1 MNDNNNVAEYTQTE
15 AALAELRQRYEGM
28 TFDVTTTKGDKEARS
43 ARLELVKLRTN
54 LEAKRITSEIVK
66 LEEPID
72 QLIKAEESRK
82 AAEKAEKERIERE
95 RIAGIQSNILALTQ
109 WPQRAIGKSADDMK
123 AMLAEL
129 SGFVPTADVYA
140 EFVGQAEQAMR
151 QAIETLSDMTQRAV
165 EQEQIQRQMAEEAA
179 RLEAERQRIAQEQA
193 ELRRQEAEAAAARRA
208 QEEAYRIKREAEEA
222 AHREALARQQAEA
235 DAARHAQEAADRARR
250 EEEERQHNE
259 RLAAE
264 RQRIEAERAELER
277 MQREMQQQA
286 AQEDA
291 QAQLFD
297 EPAPAPA
304 KKNSPSDHE
313 IIEVLALHFRAH
325 ESTVI
330 GWLMSMD
337 FESACERMA
346 KEFA

>member
-1 MNDNNNVAEYTQTE
+1 MNDTNHVAEYTQTE

-54 LEAKRITSEIVK
+54 LESKRKEIKAPALAYCQLIDAEAKRITSEIVK

-82 AAEKAEKERIERE
+82 AAEKAEKERIERD

-151 QAIETLSDMTQRAV
+151 QAIETLADMTQRAV
-165 EQEQIQRQMAEEAA
+165 EQEEIQRKMAEEAA
-179 RLEAERQRIAQEQA
+179 RLETERQRIAQKQA
-193 ELRRQEAEAAAARRA
+193 ELRRQEAEAAAAR
-208 QEEAYRIKREAEEA
+208 
-222 AHREALARQQAEA
+222 QAK
-235 DAARHAQEAADRARR
+235 EAADRARR

-264 RQRIEAERAELER
+264 RQRIYAERAELER

-286 AQEDA
+286 AQEEA

-304 KKNSPSDHE
+304 KKNRPSDHE

-330 GWLMSMD
+330 DWLLSMD
-337 FESACERMA
+337 IEAASERMT